1 MWGRIVLGTDGSP
14 AASRAGETTATIAR
28 AVSAKLTAITGSTA
42 PDQAQEILSGALEAA
57 EAAGVRASKLSSE
70 AVVGRA
76 GDALGSAGGEVDAG
90 LIVIARGGVQPL
102 PRLGGWRAHHGPVVR
117 PVV

>member
-42 PDQAQEILSGALEAA
+42 PDQAQEILSGALEAG
-57 EAAGVRASKLSSE
+57 EGGGRRAWKLSSG

-76 GDALGSAGGEVDAG
+76 GDALVAAADELAAG
-90 LIVIARGGVQPL
+90 LIAIARGDGQPISEL
-102 PRLGGWRAHHGPVVR
+102 ARSEERRVGKECRS
-117 PVV
+117 